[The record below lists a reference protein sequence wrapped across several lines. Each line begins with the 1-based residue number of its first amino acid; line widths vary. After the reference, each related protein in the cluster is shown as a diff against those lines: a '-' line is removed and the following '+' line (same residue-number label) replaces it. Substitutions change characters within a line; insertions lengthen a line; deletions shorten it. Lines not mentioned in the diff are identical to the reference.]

1 MRAPGNTE
9 RPRGG
14 LSDARAPGALPAAAR
29 GPLRASDADR
39 EQVIDSLKAA
49 FVHGRLAKDEFDVRV
64 GRTFA
69 SRTYADLA
77 AVTADLPA
85 QPVPARRPVTSA
97 RSRPGKARPPISNA
111 VKVPVCVSIAAVTLV
126 ASYLA
131 GSKAIFML
139 FAVCYFMALQIA
151 GVQALTSW
159 YDRRSGGKLPP
170 PPPPRPRAEG
180 QGPVSSV
187 RPAPG

>member
-1 MRAPGNTE
+1 MAAG
-9 RPRGG
+9 RG
-14 LSDARAPGALPAAAR
+14 DQTAAAR
-29 GPLRASDADR
+29 GRLRASDADR

-49 FVHGRLAKDEFDVRV
+49 FVHGRLAKGEFDVRV
-64 GRTFA
+64 GRAFA

-77 AVTADLPA
+77 VLTADLPA
-85 QPVPARRPVTSA
+85 QPVPARRPATSV
-97 RSRPGKARPPISNA
+97 RPRHGSARPPVSNA

-139 FAVCYFMALQIA
+139 FAVCYFMALQIT

-159 YDRRSGGKLPP
+159 YDRRTGGKLPP